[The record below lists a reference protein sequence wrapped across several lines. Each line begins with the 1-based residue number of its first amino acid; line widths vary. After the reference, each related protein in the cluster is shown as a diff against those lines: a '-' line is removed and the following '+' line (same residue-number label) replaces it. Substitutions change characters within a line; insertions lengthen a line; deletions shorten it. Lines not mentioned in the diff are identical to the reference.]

1 MSSRAGSSEGSLP
14 CKRGKH
20 NKAAKDQ
27 GRGFLWLTAGCCA
40 VVIIVANGLQHT
52 NKCPSVLLVARKE
65 PPDKVTQREVTHMA
79 LLGGRMREEAFQA
92 PRFDGVNSP
101 RRVFEGMWDVTNSA
115 LQDGPSHPTP
125 WEPGT
130 EAFLNF
136 FL

>member
-1 MSSRAGSSEGSLP
+1 
-14 CKRGKH
+14 
-20 NKAAKDQ
+20 
-27 GRGFLWLTAGCCA
+27 
-40 VVIIVANGLQHT
+40 
-52 NKCPSVLLVARKE
+52 
-65 PPDKVTQREVTHMA
+65 MA

-101 RRVFEGMWDVTNSA
+101 RRVFGGMGDVTNSA